1 MPARHDG
8 GVGHPSRFGEQDHRQ
23 DRADQGEGGADA
35 EGRGVALVEDAVDGA
50 GGERDHQLNT
60 IKEQY
65 GISNLLVQMMLEGK
79 SMMKNRRFFLL
90 PVEGRWR
97 C

>member
-8 GVGHPSRFGEQDHRQ
+8 GVGHPSRLGEQDHRQ

-50 GGERDHQLNT
+50 GGKRDHQLNT
-60 IKEQY
+60 IEEPR
-65 GISNLLVQMMLEGK
+65 GISIDLLVQMRLK
-79 SMMKNRRFFLL
+79 ASR
-90 PVEGRWR
+90 
-97 C
+97 